1 MPHEKQLMKSKPNP
15 NCFLNPLPVYGSR
28 NWCGSSVFQ
37 SLRCGKRIHAVRK
50 ESCKHRKAI
59 ICGLGLSGFMQPSYS
74 NSRGPLPNPDT
85 ICACGSEKSYGK
97 CCRRFHTAQ
106 SSPPLAED
114 LLRSRYSA
122 YAYRLPSYIMKTTHS
137 SLAELDRRK
146 WKREIMGFCRDYKF
160 VGGVDI
166 IEQQLTGPYT
176 TRILFR

>member
-1 MPHEKQLMKSKPNP
+1 MTRERKSITFHRDH
-15 NCFLNPLPVYGSR
+15 NCFLSPLPINSSTT
-28 NWCGSSVFQ
+28 WCGSGVFH
-37 SLRCGKRIHAVRK
+37 SFRCDRRSSNIRKR
-50 ESCKHRKAI
+50 SCTHQKSI
-59 ICGLGLSGFMQPSYS
+59 VCGLGLSGFMQPSYS
-74 NSRGPLPNPDT
+74 NSRDPLPNPDA

-146 WKREIMGFCRDYKF
+146 WKREIMDFCRDYQF
-160 VGGVDI
+160 LGGVDI